1 MNGLD
6 ERQLLHVRTF
16 GFVILREALTPSEME
31 TVLAEQELAM
41 RDVPVQR
48 EPVEQ
53 LVCTMGPSTP
63 FLAAWLEQPRFVA
76 IAQQIMGADVIGAC
90 SYVMRY
96 VGDTGWHVDDY
107 STELPGVKFVA
118 PCAPVRAGSGALRV
132 VPGTHK
138 LPMDDRTRD
147 VYSREIGAVPAYV
160 CEAAPGDVVVFDNR
174 IWHASSGGSSDR
186 RACYLYFLRNPHT
199 EAEVAAARG
208 LNSLTL
214 QMRERY
220 GALAAVPRAWFDDA
234 HRFPLRR
241 RWIARMR
248 ELGWLDV
255 QDVGLTP

>member
-16 GFVILREALTPSEME
+16 GFVVLRQAFTPEDMA
-31 TVLAEQELAM
+31 TVLAEQERAM
-41 RDVPVQR
+41 REATGPG
-48 EPVEQ
+48 EPKEQ
-53 LVCTMGPSTP
+53 LVCTMGLSTP
-63 FLAAWLEQPRFVA
+63 FLAAWLEEPRFVA
-76 IAQQIMGADVIGAC
+76 IAQQVMGADVIGAC

-107 STELPGVKFVA
+107 SAEVPGVKFVA
-118 PCAPVRAGSGALRV
+118 PCAPVRADSGALRV
-132 VPGTHK
+132 VPATHRMP
-138 LPMDDRTRD
+138 LDDSTRD
-147 VYSREIGAVPAYV
+147 AYSREISAVPAYV
-160 CEAAPGDVVVFDNR
+160 CEADPGDVIVFDNR

-186 RACYLYFLRNPHT
+186 RACYLYFLRNPRT
-199 EAEVAAARG
+199 DSEVAAARG

-220 GALAAVPRAWFDDA
+220 GAHAAIPRSWFEGPDQA
-234 HRFPLRR
+234 PLRR

-255 QDVGLTP
+255 Q